1 MDTSLRI
8 TKYHSYDAEGD
19 LFSEKDEWTSYFDV
33 GVKVSVDDYILVE
46 NEYVN
51 FVLSLCD
58 LLNVQRFTLSE
69 LEVFDDKESVIYPEV
84 VDISVLPFL
93 IRDVL
98 REKIWCKLVA
108 DEMEVHFGYDFY
120 MYVICSISLGFI
132 KSKIKTHLNVE
143 SFESPYI

>member
-8 TKYHSYDAEGD
+8 TKYHNYDAEGN
-19 LFSEKDEWTSYFDV
+19 LVSARDEWTSYFDI

-46 NEYVN
+46 SEYVN

-58 LLNVQRFTLSE
+58 LLSVEKFTLSE
-69 LEVFDDKESVIYPEV
+69 LEVFDDKGSVEYPEV
-84 VDISVLPFL
+84 VDITVLPL
-93 IRDVL
+93 LVRDVL

-120 MYVICSISLGFI
+120 MYVICPLSLDFI
-132 KSKIKTHLNVE
+132 KSKISTHLNVE
-143 SFESPYI
+143 SFKSPYM